1 MTAASPA
8 AVELSPEPA
17 TCNRRRDSHKA
28 IATVPGTPQRPER
41 RTANGEH
48 KRDRH
53 VTHSIARQEPR
64 PAGEDRLGF
73 ASAVLSTSTC
83 LRSLSVRARA
93 PRWSV
98 CSVSFAWAM
107 CSPFV
112 RSTPTTSR
120 TVYVL

>member
-1 MTAASPA
+1 MTAASPD

-17 TCNRRRDSHKA
+17 TDDATAQGDCNGARD
-28 IATVPGTPQRPER
+28 ATKT
-41 RTANGEH
+41 RTANGER

-93 PRWSV
+93 PNWSV
-98 CSVSFAWAM
+98 CRVSFAWSM
-107 CSPFV
+107 CSPLV
-112 RSTPTTSR
+112 RSTPSTSR
-120 TVYVL
+120 TVYGL